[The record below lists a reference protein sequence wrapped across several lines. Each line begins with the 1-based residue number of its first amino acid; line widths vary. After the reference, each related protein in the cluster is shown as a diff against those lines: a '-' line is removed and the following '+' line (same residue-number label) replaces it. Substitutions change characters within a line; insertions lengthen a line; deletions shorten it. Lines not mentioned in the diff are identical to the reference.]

1 MNLNIF
7 FELLSVDKALCDE
20 YLYEELF
27 DLIDDEEQDVRDIAI
42 THFKNMSYFSP
53 QKFWE
58 RGLDHLWMLLEK
70 DDENSWFIMDNIV
83 IVLENIKEIIF
94 ADEPD
99 SAVVEIQLFLV
110 DQIKSYAWSVYSPID
125 EETLKISK
133 PESICKNFPGI
144 AILFGKDLFSSY
156 LIDTYFQL
164 SNSPELRLR
173 QIIAA
178 SFHEVLKIYE
188 IGSEAITKGFD
199 LTFTKFLVDIN

>member
-20 YLYEELF
+20 FLYEELF

-199 LTFTKFLVDIN
+199 LTFTKFLMDDD

>member
-1 MNLNIF
+1 
-7 FELLSVDKALCDE
+7 
-20 YLYEELF
+20 
-27 DLIDDEEQDVRDIAI
+27 
-42 THFKNMSYFSP
+42 
-53 QKFWE
+53 
-58 RGLDHLWMLLEK
+58 MLLEK

-94 ADEPD
+94 AEEPCT
-99 SAVVEIQLFLV
+99 AVVEIQLFLV

-125 EETLKISK
+125 DETLKISK

-156 LIDTYFQL
+156 LLDTYFQL
-164 SNSPELRLR
+164 SNSPEIRLW

-199 LTFTKFLVDIN
+199 LTFNKFLMDDD

>member
-164 SNSPELRLR
+164 SNSPELRLW

-199 LTFTKFLVDIN
+199 LTFTKFLMDDD

>member
-20 YLYEELF
+20 FLYEELF

-164 SNSPELRLR
+164 SNSPELRLW

-199 LTFTKFLVDIN
+199 LTFNKFLMDDD

>member
-199 LTFTKFLVDIN
+199 LTFTKFLVDDD